1 MLFRI
6 VRERDAERSRLARLL
21 HDEVGQVLSA
31 VGLHLDVLRL
41 DIQDRAPEIVDRTA
55 EIQRILE
62 GAMRQVRRLS
72 YELCP
77 EPVERAGLS
86 VALRH
91 LAGRARL
98 SFFGALDADCPNS
111 LDLPPA
117 VSQALF
123 RIAEQALDNAVR
135 HSGAARIRVAV
146 KKRRRGT
153 TLEIRDNGRGFDPAR
168 ARRRPAG
175 LGLLLMEAY
184 ARDAGLALTITS
196 APGSDTIVRTE
207 YPSGGE

>member
-6 VRERDAERSRLARLL
+6 VRERDAERRRFARLL

-41 DIQDRAPEIVDRTA
+41 DLQDRAPEIVDRTA

-62 GAMRQVRRLS
+62 GAMRQVRGMS

-77 EPVERAGLS
+77 EPVERAGLC
-86 VALRH
+86 VALLH
-91 LAGRARL
+91 LADRARP
-98 SFFGALDADCPNS
+98 SFPGALKADCPRS

-117 VSQALF
+117 VALAMF
-123 RIAEQALDNAVR
+123 RIAAQALDNAVR
-135 HSGAARIRVAV
+135 HSGAASIRVAV

-153 TLEIRDNGRGFDPAR
+153 TLEVRDNGRGLDPAR

-184 ARDAGLALTITS
+184 ARDAGLTLTITS
-196 APGSDTIVRTE
+196 APGSDTIVRAD
-207 YPSGGE
+207 YPAGGE